1 MRNQFNALILCGG
14 EGTRLEKLGKKI
26 PKSLLKLNKN
36 PVLFEIINSIPE
48 QCKQILISGHYLFDK
63 IEKYIKKE
71 FRKNKR
77 INFFDDGKISIIARI
92 KKNLIRG
99 ENNLIVFYGDELA
112 DINFDRLIRSH
123 NKSKKLITICT
134 YKHFSSF
141 GFLKK
146 KSKNKFTFSE
156 KPYIGNYNIGFLI
169 FEHKNLKF
177 IKNYNKLENYINFL
191 CSKDQV
197 NEYIHDG
204 YHITFN
210 SVLELELARKNIK
223 KINEK
228 R

>member
-14 EGTRLEKLGKKI
+14 EGTRLEKLGKKT
-26 PKSLLKLNKN
+26 PKSLLRLNRD
-36 PVLFEIINSIPE
+36 PILFEILNSIPK
-48 QCKQILISGHYLFDK
+48 QCKKILISGHYLFHK

-71 FRKNKR
+71 FKYNKK
-77 INFFDDGKISIIARI
+77 IDLFDDGKISIISRI
-92 KKNLIRG
+92 KKNLNRG
-99 ENNLIVFYGDELA
+99 EKNLIVFYGDELA
-112 DINFDRLIRSH
+112 DINFDRLIKSH
-123 NKSKKLITICT
+123 NKSKKLLTIST

-146 KSKNKFTFSE
+146 IENKYTFSE

-169 FEHKNLKF
+169 FDHKNIKF
-177 IKNYNKLENYINFL
+177 MRNYSKLENYINFL
-191 CSKDQV
+191 CSRNQV

-210 SVLELELARKNIK
+210 SILELELARKNIK